1 MIKTV
6 YIRLKR
12 KAKQMIIDVRS
23 PVSAY
28 IKINGY
34 TIYLE
39 VSSATDNIPYTSYWL
54 DSDDTELENTSER
67 LNK

>member
-12 KAKQMIIDVRS
+12 RAKQMIIDIRS

-28 IKINGY
+28 VKINGY
-34 TIYLE
+34 TIYIE

-54 DSDDTELENTSER
+54 DSDDRELENTSER

>member
-1 MIKTV
+1 
-6 YIRLKR
+6 
-12 KAKQMIIDVRS
+12 MIIDVRS

-28 IKINGY
+28 VKINGY

-39 VSSATDNIPYTSYWL
+39 VSNATDNIPYTSYWL
-54 DSDDTELENTSER
+54 DNDDRELENTSER

>member
-1 MIKTV
+1 
-6 YIRLKR
+6 
-12 KAKQMIIDVRS
+12 MIIDVRS

-28 IKINGY
+28 VKINGY

-39 VSSATDNIPYTSYWL
+39 VSAATDNVPYVSHWQ
-54 DSDDTELENTSER
+54 DDDDRELENTSER